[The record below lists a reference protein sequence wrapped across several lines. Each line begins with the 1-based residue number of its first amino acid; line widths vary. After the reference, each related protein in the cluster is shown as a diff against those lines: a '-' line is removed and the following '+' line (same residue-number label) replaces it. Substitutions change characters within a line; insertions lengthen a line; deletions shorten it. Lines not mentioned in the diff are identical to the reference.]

1 MAAWW
6 RPRRGAT
13 ICVPVNRSSPA
24 AYDSD
29 SVFAHRSFVCLWFAR
44 VATIIAYQMLAVGVG
59 WQVYAI
65 TGSALDLGF
74 VGLVQ
79 FLPSL
84 VLVLVVGHVA
94 DRFDRRRILCA
105 CQFVGLLAA
114 ATLAV
119 GSATGTITERAIF
132 AMVFVVGCARAFEM
146 PTMQA
151 LLPALVP
158 VRLLPR
164 AVASAAS
171 ASQTAIILGPAIG
184 GFLYVAGPAWTYAS
198 CAAAYLTAAT
208 LSLLIRYERP
218 VAALT
223 PTTLQSVF
231 AGLSFIRRREAVL
244 GAITLDMVAV
254 LLGGAAA
261 LFPIYAKE
269 VLDTGPWGLGILR
282 SAPAVGALAVALYLA
297 RHPLQ
302 RHAGRTMFI
311 AIAVFGAATI
321 GFGLSQWLP
330 LSLLFLVIMGAAD
343 MINVVIRSSLIQ
355 LSTPDDMRG
364 RVGAVN
370 ALFIGTSNQLGE
382 FESGVVAAW
391 LGAVGSVV
399 LGGIGT
405 LVAVAVSLRVFKGL
419 ANVDR
424 LDTIRPVDL
433 AHRDEKD
440 TLPVNQR

>member
-1 MAAWW
+1 V
-6 RPRRGAT
+6 T
-13 ICVPVNRSSPA
+13 RSSA
-24 AYDSD
+24 AENESD
-29 SVFAHRSFVCLWFAR
+29 PVFAHRSFVCLWFAR
-44 VATIIAYQMLAVGVG
+44 VATIVAYQMLAVAVG
-59 WQVYAI
+59 WQVYAL
-65 TGSALDLGF
+65 TGSALDLGL

-94 DRFDRRRILCA
+94 DRFDRRRILCG
-105 CQFVGLLAA
+105 CQFAALLAA

-119 GSATGTITERAIF
+119 GSVTGWITLKAILS
-132 AMVFVVGCARAFEM
+132 MVFVIGCARAFEM

-171 ASQTAIILGPAIG
+171 ATQTAIILGPAIG
-184 GFLYVAGPAWTYAS
+184 GFLYLAGPAWTYAT

-208 LSLLIRYERP
+208 LSMLIRYERP
-218 VAALT
+218 VAANAA
-223 PTTLQSVF
+223 TTLQSVL
-231 AGLSFIRRREAVL
+231 AGLSFIRRRQAVL

-269 VLDTGPWGLGILR
+269 VLEAGPWGLGILR
-282 SAPAVGALAVALYLA
+282 SAPAVGALALALYLA
-297 RHPLQ
+297 RHPLR
-302 RHAGRTMFI
+302 RHAGRTMFV
-311 AIAVFGAATI
+311 AIGVFGAATI
-321 GFGLSQWLP
+321 GFGLSRWLP

-355 LSTPDDMRG
+355 LSTPEDMRG

-391 LGAVGSVV
+391 LGAVSSVV

-405 LVAVAVSLRVFKGL
+405 LVAVAVSVPVFREL
-419 ANVDR
+419 AKLDR

-433 AHRDEKD
+433 EYSDAVDRM
-440 TLPVNQR
+440 PVKRR

>member
-1 MAAWW
+1 
-6 RPRRGAT
+6 
-13 ICVPVNRSSPA
+13 VSRSSPPPE
-24 AYDSD
+24 DPI
-29 SVFAHRSFVCLWFAR
+29 FAHRSFVYLWFAR
-44 VATIIAYQMLAVGVG
+44 VGTIIAYQMLAVGVG
-59 WQVYAI
+59 WQIYEL
-65 TGSALDLGF
+65 TGSALDLGL

-105 CQFVGLLAA
+105 CQFVALLAA
-114 ATLAV
+114 ASLAV
-119 GSATGTITERAIF
+119 GSAMGWITEHAIF
-132 AMVFVVGCARAFEM
+132 AVVFVIGCSRAFEM

-171 ASQTAIILGPAIG
+171 ATQTAIIVGPAIG
-184 GFLYVAGPAWTYAS
+184 GLLYVAGPVWTYAA
-198 CAAAYLTAAT
+198 CAAAYLTAST
-208 LSLLIRYERP
+208 LSILIRYERP
-218 VAALT
+218 VAANT
-223 PTTLQSVF
+223 PTTLKSVF
-231 AGLSFIRRREAVL
+231 AGLSFIRSRQAVL

-269 VLDTGPWGLGILR
+269 VLETGPWGLGILR
-282 SAPAVGALAVALYLA
+282 SAPAVGALAIALYLA
-297 RHPLQ
+297 HHPLQ

-311 AIAVFGAATI
+311 AIAVFGMATI
-321 GFGLSQWLP
+321 GFGLSRWLP
-330 LSLLFLVIMGAAD
+330 LSLLFLVVMGAAD

-391 LGAVGSVV
+391 LGAVSSVV

-405 LVAVAVSLRVFKGL
+405 LVAVAVSLRVFTEL
-419 ANVDR
+419 AKVDR
-424 LDTIRPVDL
+424 LDSIRPGEP
-433 AHRDEKD
+433 AYFDESEGTRVK
-440 TLPVNQR
+440 QR